1 MLERFHLLPFLAGIV
16 VGIFLITT
24 FKSETPVVMRYPHP
38 DNVNGRIYKD
48 KNNIC
53 YQYKSNVVD
62 CDANEETLKP
72 YPLQ

>member
-1 MLERFHLLPFLAGIV
+1 MLERFYLLPFLAGIV

-48 KNNIC
+48 KNNVC
-53 YQYKSNVVD
+53 YQYKSNLVD
-62 CDANEETLKP
+62 CDTNEDTLKP